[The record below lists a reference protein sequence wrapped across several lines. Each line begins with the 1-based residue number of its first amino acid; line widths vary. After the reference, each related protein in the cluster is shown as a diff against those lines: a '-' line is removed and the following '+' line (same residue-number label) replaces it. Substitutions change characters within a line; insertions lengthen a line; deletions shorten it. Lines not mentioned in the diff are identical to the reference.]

1 MLELLSFLGMS
12 TCILG
17 MSISVITPW
26 FWGR

>member
-1 MLELLSFLGMS
+1 MLELFSFLGMS

-17 MSISVITPW
+17 ASISVITPW